1 MSKSNFILRKIKTI
15 KEDKSMGYYET
26 IILLT
31 IVSMGVMATVVGT
44 SKNFK
49 TRAQRGLI
57 ISFIIIILGA
67 VSEFSV
73 VILNERNL
81 KMFAIRDILRFLK
94 FIFMPIMPIIASKA
108 LFGKVKEDNLTFI
121 LGLIVRIYLMIGACL
136 VVAGWFCFSVGGSSF
151 AERRDFYETM
161 MHNIYI
167 VAFLISTLYML
178 VQAIQFSKAYQNK
191 GREQLVAICCFVVLG
206 AVVQILNRKLR
217 TVWITID
224 ITAVFLFIYYDELI
238 LCIDGLTGLLNQ
250 KCLVNY
256 LTNEASERKR
266 CIIIV
271 FDVNDFKYINDAYG
285 HSAGDEILIAVSDV
299 LKDSYRNVGECYRMG
314 GDEFAVIM
322 LKDIEK
328 IQQINEHFI
337 KNLEE
342 KRESLKKED
351 SKKKEEDRLPELP
364 HISYGTAIYE
374 PSNKKKQTLPDTQK
388 LADADMYAN
397 KEVYYQKNPKRNLK
411 KM

>member
-1 MSKSNFILRKIKTI
+1 
-15 KEDKSMGYYET
+15 MGYYEA

-31 IVSMGVMATVVGT
+31 IFSMAVMAVVVGT

-67 VSEFSV
+67 ASEVLV
-73 VILNERNL
+73 VNLNERNL
-81 KMFAIRDILRFLK
+81 KMSAIIDILRLLK

-108 LFGKVKEDNLTFI
+108 LFGKVKEENLTFI
-121 LGLIVRIYLMIGACL
+121 LGLIVRIYLMMGACL
-136 VVAGWFCFSVGGSSF
+136 VVAGWFCFSVDGSSF
-151 AERRDFYETM
+151 AGRRAFYETM
-161 MHNIYI
+161 MYNIYI

-178 VQAIQFSKAYQNK
+178 AQAIQFSKAYQNK
-191 GREQLVAICCFVVLG
+191 GRGQLIAIICFVALG
-206 AVVQILNRKLR
+206 VVVQILNRKLR
-217 TVWITID
+217 TVWLTID
-224 ITAVFLFIYYDELI
+224 VTAVFLFIYYDELI
-238 LCIDGLTGLLNQ
+238 LCIDGLTGILNQ
-250 KCLVNY
+250 KSLVNY

-266 CIIIV
+266 CAVIV

-299 LKDSYRNVGECYRMG
+299 VKESYKNVGECYRMG

-328 IQQINEHFI
+328 VQQVNEQFI

-342 KRESLKKED
+342 KREKLKKND
-351 SKKKEEDRLPELP
+351 SKKEEKDKLPELP

-374 PSNKKKQTLPDTQK
+374 PGNRDRQTLQDTQK
-388 LADADMYAN
+388 LADAEMYAN
-397 KEVYYQKNPKRNLK
+397 KEAYYEKNPKKTLK
-411 KM
+411 K

>member
-1 MSKSNFILRKIKTI
+1 
-15 KEDKSMGYYET
+15 MGYYET

-57 ISFIIIILGA
+57 ISFIIIILCA
-67 VSEFSV
+67 ASELFV

-108 LFGKVKEDNLTFI
+108 LFGKVEEDHVTFI
-121 LGLIVRIYLMIGACL
+121 FGFIVRIYLMIGAL
-136 VVAGWFCFSVGGSSF
+136 LIAVGWFCFSIEGNNF
-151 AERRDFYETM
+151 AGRRDFYETM
-161 MHNIYI
+161 MYNIYV
-167 VAFLISTLYML
+167 VAFFISTLYMFAKA
-178 VQAIQFSKAYQNK
+178 VQFSKAYQNK
-191 GREQLVAICCFVVLG
+191 GCGQLVAIICFVVFG
-206 AVVQILNRKLR
+206 AIIQVLNRKLR
-217 TVWITID
+217 TIWITID
-224 ITAVFLFIYYDELI
+224 VTAVFLFIYYDELI

-250 KCLVNY
+250 KSLVNY
-256 LTNEASERKR
+256 LTNKASERKR
-266 CIIIV
+266 CIVIV

-299 LKDSYRNVGECYRMG
+299 LKESYRNVGECYRMG

-342 KRESLKKED
+342 KRESFNKED

-388 LADADMYAN
+388 LADAEMYAN
-397 KEVYYQKNPKRNLK
+397 KEAYYEKNQKKSLK

>member
-1 MSKSNFILRKIKTI
+1 
-15 KEDKSMGYYET
+15 MGYYET

-31 IVSMGVMATVVGT
+31 IVSMGVMAIVVGT

-81 KMFAIRDILRFLK
+81 KMSAIRDILRLLK

-121 LGLIVRIYLMIGACL
+121 LGLIVRIYLMIGACF

-250 KCLVNY
+250 KSLVNY

-266 CIIIV
+266 CIVIV

-299 LKDSYRNVGECYRMG
+299 LKESYRNVGECYRMG

-342 KRESLKKED
+342 KRESFKKD
-351 SKKKEEDRLPELP
+351 KLPELP

-374 PSNKKKQTLPDTQK
+374 PSNRK
-388 LADADMYAN
+388 
-397 KEVYYQKNPKRNLK
+397 
-411 KM
+411 